1 MQKFDFVEITY
12 QLKIFI
18 NQEIFLPVDDNYNR
32 KYSVENVQEVGA
44 EDTVDAERLIRFKG
58 VDIHN
63 DIVEDN
69 ERK

>member
-1 MQKFDFVEITY
+1 MEITY
-12 QLKIFI
+12 QLKIFL
-18 NQEIFLPVDDNYNR
+18 NQETFFLPVDDNYNR
-32 KYSVENVQEVGA
+32 KYSIENVQKVGA
-44 EDTVDAERLIRFKG
+44 EHTVDAERLIRFKG